1 MRASGYAQLL
11 WTIALILVVV
21 LALFAR
27 NNIVLAQ
34 SGSDCTNASSSS
46 DGTIAAGCSGSNSGS
61 QGTGSS
67 GSSGGSNSGSN
78 VCRANGTTHNG
89 TQYVPMGVT
98 SGGKAQCITN
108 SVELDSCNKVIAVY
122 GRSGEGGVDCPGQN
136 PTPAPPTSNNNNCS
150 SLVYSNGTVSCKWN
164 FQWRLSAS
172 VTMPPIVIDVRPYPA
187 TLVNWPTTYRINGLA
202 TNTGSGSLAY
212 AGWGG
217 GMPNAPRPGD
227 WRNVTLTLTMQPTGN
242 PLQIALSLIPMF
254 MVPATG
260 GTTIFKWDVASHPA
274 AGADTTAGAVGQ
286 LGELPSDMPLFRGNT
301 MTTYRLFYA
310 LNYQVYSE
318 HQVCK
323 DPATPVPIF
332 KPVGT
337 AVPYVC
343 VNSVTVGQW
352 NNQTNSGEILP
363 SQVANLPSYMNG
375 GSVYNDWTVV
385 IRRMDDN
392 GNVNNPAYAHQY
404 SWGSIFYFAVREGQG
419 QIGWPMP

>member
-1 MRASGYAQLL
+1 
-11 WTIALILVVV
+11 
-21 LALFAR
+21 
-27 NNIVLAQ
+27 
-34 SGSDCTNASSSS
+34 
-46 DGTIAAGCSGSNSGS
+46 
-61 QGTGSS
+61 
-67 GSSGGSNSGSN
+67 
-78 VCRANGTTHNG
+78 
-89 TQYVPMGVT
+89 MGVT
-98 SGGKAQCITN
+98 FGGKAQCITN

-122 GRSGEGGVDCPGQN
+122 GRTGEGGVDCPGQN

-164 FQWRLSAS
+164 FQWQLSAS

-187 TLVNWPTTYRINGLA
+187 TLVSWPTTYRINGLA

-217 GMPNAPRPGD
+217 GMPNASRPGD

-242 PLQIALSLIPMF
+242 PLQIALSLIPTF
-254 MVPATG
+254 SVPATG
-260 GTTIFKWDVASHPA
+260 GIKIFKWNVASHPA
-274 AGADTTAGAVGQ
+274 EGANTTAGAVGQ
-286 LGELPSDMPLFRGNT
+286 LGELPSDMPLFQGST
-301 MTTYRLFYA
+301 MTTYRLFYV
-310 LNYQVYSE
+310 LNYQSYSE
-318 HQVCK
+318 RYVCK

-352 NNQTNSGEILP
+352 NDQTKSGEILP

-392 GNVNNPAYAHQY
+392 GSVNDPAYAHQY
-404 SWGSIFYFAVREGQG
+404 SWGSTFFFAVREGQG
-419 QIGWPMP
+419 MIGGPGLP